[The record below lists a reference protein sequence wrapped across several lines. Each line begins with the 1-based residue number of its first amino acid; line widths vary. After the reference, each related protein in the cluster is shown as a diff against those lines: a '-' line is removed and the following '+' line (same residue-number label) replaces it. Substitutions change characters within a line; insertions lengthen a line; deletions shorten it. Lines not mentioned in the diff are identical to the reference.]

1 MTFQF
6 LFMEFAINIMAGLVT
21 KYVKKPAKYT
31 KMALYSH
38 SFHSRRHLCA
48 YILLVARET
57 SAVIKVSAWVDTS
70 INISYVR
77 NLYTL
82 ATLLNITFY

>member
-1 MTFQF
+1 
-6 LFMEFAINIMAGLVT
+6 MEFAINIMAGLVT
-21 KYVKKPAKYT
+21 IKVCQEYLPKYT
-31 KMALYSH
+31 KVALYSH
-38 SFHSRRHLCA
+38 SFHSRKYLCA

-57 SAVIKVSAWVDTS
+57 SAVIKVSAWADTS